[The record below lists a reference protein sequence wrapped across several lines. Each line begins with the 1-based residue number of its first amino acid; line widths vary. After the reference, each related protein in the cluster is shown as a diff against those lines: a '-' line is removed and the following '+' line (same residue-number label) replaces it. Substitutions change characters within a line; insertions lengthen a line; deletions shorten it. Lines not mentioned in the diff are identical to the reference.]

1 MGLLDDFL
9 KSAAEEVT
17 IKLAENLI
25 PDFSNI
31 DVSKL
36 PERSKGLIEKA
47 KESRK
52 DQIEQMVTGM
62 KDKVDTNFKKLNTN
76 VNLLFNCATQL
87 TPRMIGYITD
97 MIGTCAVGPTINI
110 NKIPTIIGQLK
121 NDSEVLGKAYDDTE
135 TSLKEALMGLD
146 PSQFG
151 ENNPVGDLVNKITE
165 TLSLVAPL
173 LAVFGISRGGI
184 NAEGNKPE
192 ITPPIEPPELI
203 ASECE
208 NYEADDE
215 HIDINPETQEP
226 WPEERKYCKKFEAI
240 FGKTIDDFQDTPEK
254 TAQEQYDEWLAGT
267 TCNDCKFFKKQ

>member
-1 MGLLDDFL
+1 MGLLDDVL
-9 KSAAEEVT
+9 NSAAEEVT
-17 IKLAENLI
+17 KKLAENLI
-25 PDFSNI
+25 PDFSKI
-31 DVSKL
+31 DVSRL
-36 PERSKGLIEKA
+36 PERSKGLIGKA
-47 KESRK
+47 NEERKEQVK
-52 DQIEQMVTGM
+52 QMASGI

-76 VNLLFNCATQL
+76 INLLYNCAIQL

-121 NDSEVLGKAYDDTE
+121 NDSEVLGKAYNDTE

-146 PSQFG
+146 PSQFSG
-151 ENNPVGDLVNKITE
+151 DSPVGKLVDTITT
-165 TLSLVAPL
+165 TLSSVAPL

-184 NAEGNKPE
+184 NAEGNEPE

-215 HIDINPETQEP
+215 HTSINPETQEP

-240 FGKTIDDFQDTPEK
+240 FGKTVDDFQDTPEK

-267 TCNDCKFFKKQ
+267 TCNDCKFFKKK